1 MGTPSQTRPTF
12 RGAASALGLALA
24 LLTHALPAAVLS
36 PAVDRFTTGCLGASL
51 VGALI
56 ASGAWLV
63 TRRGEPEHS
72 RRRSLAWGGL
82 AVLGACGGALALDAW
97 RELAAR
103 GLREAWPIPYFPWI
117 ACIVVG
123 VAAPIAVPLGAMLG
137 VVLGDERRSP
147 LAALFTG
154 LGCGWLVAPW
164 LVEDVL
170 GAEHTL
176 QVIAVLA
183 GIGGLL
189 LVEHGTCVVRR
200 VRLPRG
206 GAVAIAAFGAVVL
219 CAGREWSATFDRG
232 GLPQAL
238 FLGVAALS
246 AACVQPIARSRGAGA
261 SRSVWLTVTACAV
274 VCAIPVE
281 PFVPRGG
288 DPVGLG
294 VLLGL
299 IAMAAI
305 SGAAIG
311 ALVSARG
318 DGLALHFVP
327 LALVGFAPAVA
338 WVVLPQL
345 GPRLLA
351 VCASAL
357 VIVAVQ
363 RARPFPLAA
372 TLALGVAAIASL
384 AGVGPRPPAGAVL
397 AERRFRGADGIACEV
412 RDEATQRTLVAID
425 GHAAFGRSLGQER
438 RFAHVPLLLHGPARR
453 VLVIGTAATE
463 TAQAAWAHGPTTLHW
478 LRPYDEFEVPTPYDW
493 AGSDPPTTG
502 SERQFLA
509 LDRGEYDV
517 VVIAPDPRVGRRM
530 GACGSVEAF
539 ALARSRLAPTGTWCQ
554 WYDLAD
560 VDVADLEPVIA
571 AALTVFPH
579 VYVVADHP
587 RTRRASLG
595 LLLRDQPLD
604 VDPARIE
611 RVLAER
617 PAVAT
622 EFRAIGCDAL
632 DVACMVLA
640 QRGVL
645 EVLAPPEIALVDDR
659 PHSSI
664 RRALRGHDVD
674 DRVVDGH
681 AFLLRC
687 ASDPIAW
694 IAHAAVATPLAQATL
709 RARFDAA
716 RALRAGALAV
726 VEAQG
731 ATGVPFELDAGGES
745 PAVEVESIERARR
758 LAIPGSRGIA
768 K

>member
-1 MGTPSQTRPTF
+1 M
-12 RGAASALGLALA
+12 GLALA

-36 PAVDRFTTGCLGASL
+36 PAVDRLTTSSVGVAL
-51 VGALI
+51 VGALL
-56 ASGAWLV
+56 SCGAWIV
-63 TRRGEPEHS
+63 MRRGDGERS
-72 RRRSLAWGGL
+72 RRLALVLTGL
-82 AVLGACGGALALDAW
+82 AVLGACGGALALDPW

-117 ACIVVG
+117 ACIVGG
-123 VAAPIAVPLGAMLG
+123 VAAPIAVPLGGLLG
-137 VVLGDERRSP
+137 LVLGDERRAP
-147 LAALFTG
+147 LAALFAS
-154 LGCGWLVAPW
+154 LGVGWMVAPW
-164 LVEDVL
+164 LVDDVL
-170 GAEHTL
+170 GAAHTL
-176 QVIAVLA
+176 QVVGVLA
-183 GIGGLL
+183 AVAGLL
-189 LVEHGTCVVRR
+189 VVEHGAWVARR
-200 VRLPRG
+200 GSLPRG
-206 GAVAIAAFGAVVL
+206 AAIALVALGAVALAAGQ
-219 CAGREWSATFDRG
+219 EWNATFDRG
-232 GLPQAL
+232 GLPRAV
-238 FLGVAALS
+238 FLGVAALA
-246 AACVQPIARSRGAGA
+246 AACVQPIARRHVGGA
-261 SRSVWLTVTACAV
+261 SRSVWLTVAVCAV
-274 VCAIPVE
+274 VCALPVE
-281 PFVPRGG
+281 PFVLRGG
-288 DPVGLG
+288 DP
-294 VLLGL
+294 
-299 IAMAAI
+299 I
-305 SGAAIG
+305 AIG
-311 ALVSARG
+311 AVGWMITTAALAGFAFGALVCARG
-318 DGLALHFVP
+318 DGLALHAVPFV
-327 LALVGFAPAVA
+327 LVGFAPVVA
-338 WVVLPQL
+338 WSVLPQF

-351 VCASAL
+351 VCAAAL

-363 RARPFPLAA
+363 RARPFPVGA
-372 TLALGVAAIASL
+372 TLVLGLAAIASL
-384 AGVGPRPPAGAVL
+384 AGWGPRPPAGAVL
-397 AERRFRGADGIACEV
+397 AERRFRGADGVACEV

-425 GHAAFGRSLGQER
+425 GRAAFGRSSGQER
-438 RFAHVPLLLHGPARR
+438 RFAHLPLLLHGPAQR

-463 TAQAAWAHGPTTLHW
+463 TAHAAWAHGPTTLHW
-478 LRPYDEFEVPTPYDW
+478 LRPYDEFEVPTPTDW

-509 LDRGEYDV
+509 LDRGDYDV
-517 VVIAPDPRVGRRM
+517 VVLAPDPRVGRRM
-530 GACGSVEAF
+530 AACGSVEAF
-539 ALARSRLAPTGTWCQ
+539 ELARSRLAPTGTWCQ

-645 EVLAPPEIALVDDR
+645 EVLAPPELALVDDR

-694 IAHAAVATPLAQATL
+694 VAHAAVAAPIAQATL
-709 RARFDAA
+709 RARFDAS

-731 ATGVPFELDAGGES
+731 ATGVPFELDARGEP
-745 PAVEVESIERARR
+745 PAVEVDAIERARR
-758 LAIPGSRGIA
+758 LAIPGYRGIA